1 MNSRKKKA
9 IHGGLIWLE
18 VAMKKRILTVLV
30 FLTSGAAY
38 ALPVGNPS
46 DASLLCDG
54 LFIEGHCGDPCDPC
68 LSWLDAFS
76 VRIGFYGDYVFN
88 RHMEVDDNARDCDVE
103 DTKINTNAGFLA
115 VNFWDR
121 FDIFAT
127 LGATNI
133 FVETNERAFGLANSG
148 RFEIETET
156 HFSWSLGI
164 RGTIWECGCTTLG
177 GEAQYFYTNPDIT
190 RLTQEDTFS
199 VYPSGFSAKYRE
211 WQIGLGIAHRIN
223 MLVPYAAVKLSHS
236 QFRLDDTV
244 VSGFFNGTVPASVIL
259 YDLESKKR
267 WGFAIGVSFVDC
279 EKASLTVE
287 GRWGDEKAVHINGQ
301 IRF

>member
-1 MNSRKKKA
+1 
-9 IHGGLIWLE
+9 
-18 VAMKKRILTVLV
+18 MKKSVLTVLV
-30 FLTSGAAY
+30 MLASGAAY
-38 ALPVGNPS
+38 ALPVGNPA

-54 LFIEGHCGDPCDPC
+54 LFLEGHCGDPCDPC
-68 LSWLDAFS
+68 LTWLDAFS

-103 DTKINTNAGFLA
+103 HTKIITNAGFLA

-133 FVETNERAFGLANSG
+133 FVETNERAFGLPDSG
-148 RFEIETET
+148 RFEIKTDT
-156 HFSWSLGI
+156 HFSWSLGV

-177 GEAQYFYTNPDIT
+177 AEAQYFYTRPDIT
-190 RLTQEDTFS
+190 RLTLEDSFS
-199 VYPSGFSAKYRE
+199 VYPNGLRAKYRE
-211 WQIGLGIAHRIN
+211 WQIGVGIAHRIN
-223 MLVPYAAVKLSHS
+223 MLVPYAAVKIGHS
-236 QFRLDDTV
+236 QFRLDEIPV
-244 VSGFFNGTVPASVIL
+244 VLPNEDLAIL
-259 YDLESKKR
+259 YDLESKKF
-267 WGFAIGVSFVDC
+267 WGYAIGVSFVDC

-287 GRWGDEKAVHINGQ
+287 GRWANEKALYVNGQ

>member
-1 MNSRKKKA
+1 MMLA
-9 IHGGLIWLE
+9 
-18 VAMKKRILTVLV
+18 
-30 FLTSGAAY
+30 SGAAY
-38 ALPVGNPS
+38 ALPVGNPA

-54 LFIEGHCGDPCDPC
+54 LFLEGHCGDPCDPC
-68 LSWLDAFS
+68 LTWLDAFS

-103 DTKINTNAGFLA
+103 HTKIITNAGFLA

-133 FVETNERAFGLANSG
+133 FVETNERAFGLPDSG
-148 RFEIETET
+148 RFEIKTDT
-156 HFSWSLGI
+156 HFSWSLGV

-177 GEAQYFYTNPDIT
+177 AEAQYFYTRPDIT
-190 RLTQEDTFS
+190 RLTLEDSFS
-199 VYPSGFSAKYRE
+199 VYPNGLRAKYRE
-211 WQIGLGIAHRIN
+211 WQIGVGIAHRIN
-223 MLVPYAAVKLSHS
+223 MLVPYAAVKIGHS
-236 QFRLDDTV
+236 QFRLDEIPV
-244 VSGFFNGTVPASVIL
+244 VLPNEDLAIL
-259 YDLESKKR
+259 YDLESKKF
-267 WGFAIGVSFVDC
+267 WGYAIGVSFVDC

-287 GRWGDEKAVHINGQ
+287 GRWANEKALYVNGQ